1 MEQKRQNAL
10 LRDDKPGL
18 RAGSLIRTRV
28 ILPNME
34 FENRQKIFV
43 VKQVR
48 GDGRFTAY
56 AFTSHQE
63 RTKYAT
69 SFAVKAD
76 EVNLLYKDSVVQV
89 SPEYDFP
96 ADWNYT
102 KMHGVLTPVQMT
114 ELMLLQESYKEKN
127 IIEKIEVNQK
137 QADELREVRA
147 AVQRVER
154 ELKKDPKKLID
165 YLAFSSK
172 FYLYSPRNLML
183 LYAQNPRATF
193 TAGKGR
199 YQRMGYRVKPGAQ
212 SIQILRKQTKE
223 YFERNGYLI
232 PVMKA
237 TNAEKAKLFAGKI
250 EVVQKTY
257 FEAVD
262 IYDITQT
269 TCPEKD
275 YPKVYGVEYTSDQ
288 HAELF
293 DQLKELSELSGV
305 PVEIKDLTA
314 VSLRGLYNPQQNT
327 ITISPLLQSSE
338 RLGTMCNEYAR
349 ALLHRTTTQSPAVE
363 VFEAQCLA
371 TMLSGRFGL
380 PINENDKKSMAKN
393 LEEAQKDPKFKLEV
407 SLARVQKQLRYI
419 DKRIDI
425 PQLLEEEL
433 GVQPMRQQRNF
444 TAPEPGFQPPHR
456 GGGRT

>member
-1 MEQKRQNAL
+1 MEQKYSGAL
-10 LRDDKPGL
+10 PRGEKPGL
-18 RAGSLIRTRV
+18 RAGTLIRTRV
-28 ILPNME
+28 VLPNME

-48 GDGRFTAY
+48 GDRRFTAY

-63 RTKYAT
+63 RAAYAA
-69 SFAVKAD
+69 SFALKAD
-76 EVNLLYKDSVVQV
+76 EVNLLSKDSVVQV
-89 SPEYDFP
+89 DTEYDFP

-102 KMHGVLTPVQMT
+102 KLHGVLTPGQMT

-127 IIEKIEVNQK
+127 VVGKIEVDQK
-137 QADELREVRA
+137 QTDDLREIRST
-147 AVQRVER
+147 VQQMQR
-154 ELKKDPKKLID
+154 ELKTDPDKLLN
-165 YLAFSSK
+165 YLAFSAK
-172 FYLYSPRNLML
+172 FYQYSPRNLMMI
-183 LYAQNPRATF
+183 YAQNPHATF
-193 TAGKGR
+193 TAAKGR
-199 YQRMGYRVKPGAQ
+199 YLRMGYRVKPGEKG
-212 SIQILRKQTKE
+212 IEILRPQTKE
-223 YFERNGYLI
+223 YFERNGYLV

-314 VSLRGLYNPQQNT
+314 TSLRGLYNPQQNT
-327 ITISPLLQSSE
+327 ITINALLQGSE

-349 ALLHRTTTQSPAVE
+349 ALLRRTTTQSPAVE
-363 VFEAQCLA
+363 EFEAQCLA
-371 TMLSGRFGL
+371 NMLEGRFGL
-380 PINENDKKSMAKN
+380 PTSENNKEYMVRN
-393 LEEAQKDPKFKLEV
+393 LEEAQKDPKFKLDV

-425 PQLLEEEL
+425 PQQEEEL

>member
-10 LRDDKPGL
+10 PRDDKPGL
-18 RAGSLIRTRV
+18 RAGSIIRTRV
-28 ILPNME
+28 VLPNME

-76 EVNLLYKDSVVQV
+76 EVNLLLKDSVVQIN
-89 SPEYDFP
+89 PEYDFP
-96 ADWNYT
+96 ANWNYT
-102 KMHGVLTPVQMT
+102 KMHGVLTPAQMT
-114 ELMLLQESYKEKN
+114 ELMLLQETYKEKN

-137 QADELREVRA
+137 QADDLREVRA
-147 AVQRVER
+147 AVQKVER
-154 ELKKDPKKLID
+154 ELKKDPQKLID
-165 YLAFSSK
+165 YLGFSSK
-172 FYLYSPRNLML
+172 FYFYSPRNLML
-183 LYAQNPRATF
+183 LYAQNPSATF

-212 SIQILRKQTKE
+212 SIQILRKQAKE
-223 YFERNGYLI
+223 YFERNGYLT

-262 IYDITQT
+262 VYDITQT

-314 VSLRGLYNPQQNT
+314 VSLRGLYSPQQNT
-327 ITISPLLQSSE
+327 ITISHLLQSSE
-338 RLGTMCNEYAR
+338 RLSTMCNEYAY
-349 ALLHRTTTQSPAVE
+349 ALLRRTTTQSPAVE

-371 TMLSGRFGL
+371 TMLSGRFSL
-380 PINENDKKSMAKN
+380 PITENDKENMTKN

-407 SLARVQKQLRYI
+407 SLARVQRQLRYI
-419 DKRIDI
+419 DKRIDLS
-425 PQLLEEEL
+425 PQQEEEL
-433 GVQPMRQQRNF
+433 ELEPQQPRSKK
-444 TAPEPGFQPPHR
+444 APEPGFQLPHR
-456 GGGRT
+456 GGGRI

>member
-1 MEQKRQNAL
+1 MEQKRKNAL
-10 LRDDKPGL
+10 PRDDKPGL

-28 ILPNME
+28 VLPNTE

-63 RTKYAT
+63 RAAYVT
-69 SFAVKAD
+69 SFALKAD
-76 EVNLLYKDSVVQV
+76 EVNLLLKDSVVQI

-102 KMHGVLTPVQMT
+102 KMHGVLVPAQMT

-127 IIEKIEVNQK
+127 VVEKIEVDQK
-137 QADELREVRA
+137 QADDLREVRA

-165 YLAFSSK
+165 YLAFSAK
-172 FYLYSPRNLML
+172 FYRYSSRNLML
-183 LYAQNPRATF
+183 LYAQNPSATF

-212 SIQILRKQTKE
+212 AIHILRTKTE
-223 YFERNGYLI
+223 NFFECNGYLI
-232 PVMKA
+232 QVRKA
-237 TNAEKAKLFAGKI
+237 TNAEKAKLVEGKI

-257 FEAVD
+257 YEAVD
-262 IYDITQT
+262 IYDIAQT
-269 TCPEKD
+269 TCPAKD

-293 DQLKELSELSGV
+293 GQLKELSELSGV

-327 ITISPLLQSSE
+327 ITISHLLQSSE

-363 VFEAQCLA
+363 AFEAQCLA

-393 LEEAQKDPKFKLEV
+393 LEEAQKDPKFKLDV
-407 SLARVQKQLRYI
+407 SLARVQRQLRYI
-419 DKRIDI
+419 DKRIELN
-425 PQLLEEEL
+425 PQLEEEL
-433 GVQPMRQQRNF
+433 ELEPQQPKHGNKALEQ
-444 TAPEPGFQPPHR
+444 GFQPPHR
-456 GGGRT
+456 GGGQV